1 MVATKRGIRL
11 GGAQDTIV
19 GQMKRALRK
28 AERDGLE
35 AKQRTI
41 PDEVSDAGT
50 GATIIR
56 LSKSPME
63 RLLNAKEVGHEEK
76 MAADELCRVIHA
88 LHMGL
93 GFGQPKMERADKSH
107 AGNEP
112 PWFIDA
118 YARYKAFGNHWSA
131 LQKLGDHTWR
141 IVFDAVWDERPLH
154 ILESELGL
162 KHGAAKKA
170 LIAGLRDYAAR
181 AGWVDK
187 ATASKWKD
195 DASKVFRRRRLIGA
209 QLIDAIDD
217 GGKISA

>member
-1 MVATKRGIRL
+1 MVATKRGEALKIDDESQR
-11 GGAQDTIV
+11 IV
-19 GQMKRALRK
+19 TRMKRLARK
-28 AERDGLE
+28 AERTDGGG
-35 AKQRTI
+35 RTI
-41 PDEVSDAGT
+41 GGT
-50 GATIIR
+50 GFTVLR
-56 LSKSPME
+56 LTKSPME
-63 RLLNAKEVGHEEK
+63 RLLSAPRPEIGREEV
-76 MAADELCRVIHA
+76 MAADELSRVIHA

-107 AGNEP
+107 TGNEP

-131 LQKLGDHTWR
+131 MQKLGDHIWR
-141 IVFDAVWDERPLH
+141 IVFDAVWDERPFH

-187 ATASKWKD
+187 PTAAKWMEE
-195 DASKVFRRRRLIGA
+195 ASKVFRRRRLIGA
-209 QLIDAIDD
+209 QLIDAIDE